1 MPRTI
6 RAAPGKPAGRF
17 GNGDH
22 LWVAARGRVLPAGL
36 HVSRRRADGWDVDD
50 NNAPGYSVKRSAG
63 AEFPQHA
70 RSKAGRWGGPTRL
83 TRASPV
89 K

>member
-17 GNGDH
+17 GNGYH

-50 NNAPGYSVKRSAG
+50 NNAFQPSGLIRISTSFDSVTSALR
-63 AEFPQHA
+63 PD
-70 RSKAGRWGGPTRL
+70 
-83 TRASPV
+83 ASRP
-89 K
+89 